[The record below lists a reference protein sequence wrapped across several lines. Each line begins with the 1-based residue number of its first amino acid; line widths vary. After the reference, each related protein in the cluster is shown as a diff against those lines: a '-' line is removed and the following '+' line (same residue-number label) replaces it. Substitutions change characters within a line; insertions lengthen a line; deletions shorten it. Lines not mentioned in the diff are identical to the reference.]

1 MWWHP
6 PEFEAKKPFL
16 KARSTMIRAV
26 RHWFDE
32 SGFTEVE
39 TPILQVCPVMDTH
52 IHAFKTEVLDH
63 SMKPV
68 RDLYLHT
75 SPEFAMKKLM
85 VAGMPQI
92 YQICPVFRNAEGSS
106 RHSLEFS
113 MLEWY
118 RAPGGCRDIMDD
130 CVALLRHVARALD
143 IKSYRHKGTES
154 DPFTKWEIISV
165 AEAFQKY
172 AGLDL
177 GLYLPEQENTAGFRK
192 AISALGIRTAEDD
205 RWDDLFFRVMADKIE
220 PFLGTPA
227 PTIIYDYPASMASL
241 ARKCPN
247 DPRYAERFEMYVC
260 GIELCNAFGELTD
273 PVEQRKRFYEE
284 LELKNKIYGE
294 TYPVDED
301 FLKAL
306 EYGLPESGGNA
317 LGLDRLAMLATGADD
332 INQVL
337 WCGKP

>member
-1 MWWHP
+1 
-6 PEFEAKKPFL
+6 
-16 KARSTMIRAV
+16 
-26 RHWFDE
+26 
-32 SGFTEVE
+32 
-39 TPILQVCPVMDTH
+39 
-52 IHAFKTEVLDH
+52 
-63 SMKPV
+63 
-68 RDLYLHT
+68 
-75 SPEFAMKKLM
+75 

-118 RAPGGCRDIMDD
+118 RAPGGYRDIMDD
-130 CVALLRHVARALD
+130 CVALLRHVAHELK
-143 IKSYRHKGTES
+143 IKTYRYKGIES
-154 DPFTKWEIISV
+154 DPFADWQIISV

-177 GLYLPEQENTAGFRK
+177 GLYLPGQENIAAFRE
-192 AISALGIRTAEDD
+192 AISGLGIRTAADD

-227 PTIIYDYPASMASL
+227 PTILFDYPASMASL
-241 ARKCPN
+241 ALKCPN

-273 PVEQRKRFYEE
+273 PAEQRKRFHEE
-284 LELKNKIYGE
+284 VALKKSLYGQD
-294 TYPVDED
+294 YPVDED
-301 FLKAL
+301 FLKAI